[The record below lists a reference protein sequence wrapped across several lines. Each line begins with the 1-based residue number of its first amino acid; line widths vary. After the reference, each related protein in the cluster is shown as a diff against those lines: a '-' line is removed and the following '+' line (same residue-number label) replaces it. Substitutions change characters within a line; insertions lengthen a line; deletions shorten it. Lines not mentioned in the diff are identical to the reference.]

1 MFYIINT
8 TKKHE
13 TLLYH
18 VRTSD
23 TKKFPISTF
32 TPSNPLFVATPL
44 LTPKIFKENT
54 LKNTKN
60 QKPTNRINSPLG
72 VKFYSSLNTLFL
84 LTIGVLQIY
93 NPIFTAYAN
102 Y

>member
-1 MFYIINT
+1 MYSLMEERDYLHASIDSLFYIMFYIINT

-44 LTPKIFKENT
+44 LTPKNF
-54 LKNTKN
+54 
-60 QKPTNRINSPLG
+60 
-72 VKFYSSLNTLFL
+72 
-84 LTIGVLQIY
+84 
-93 NPIFTAYAN
+93 
-102 Y
+102 